1 MVEDKEFVDFDTLRT
16 LIEIED
22 ENLFETYLK
31 ELYKDLCDRAE
42 SSKKQG
48 IGKVT
53 FYDYMKLQVFISEK
67 LFTSMDKDNDG
78 YLSSKEFLDGMMSL
92 YFGSFRETVKVIFNL
107 FDFDKDGQI
116 SKGDIKITMS
126 YLPLKDDSHKV
137 QMESLTEL
145 DEILDLYFKGSKT
158 LTFDK
163 FIEHVTKTKSDIYLQ
178 LLCFIYENKPFT
190 KENVEAYKTF
200 KKKNENS
207 QSPKKKDSP
216 NMQKRESVLLSSPSR
231 KSKL

>member
-92 YFGSFRETVKVIFNL
+92 YFGSFKETVKVIFNL

-116 SKGDIKITMS
+116 NKG
-126 YLPLKDDSHKV
+126 
-137 QMESLTEL
+137 L
-145 DEILDLYFKGSKT
+145 DAKSPAGDLASATKFMKLLDPTS
-158 LTFDK
+158 
-163 FIEHVTKTKSDIYLQ
+163 V
-178 LLCFIYENKPFT
+178 
-190 KENVEAYKTF
+190 V
-200 KKKNENS
+200 
-207 QSPKKKDSP
+207 
-216 NMQKRESVLLSSPSR
+216 RESELAMAMQATGALDKLYNYANLISTGQKLTPSQR
-231 KSKL
+231 EDFRSLAKALRD